1 MESPWLETNVS
12 QGYKN
17 KSVIVLGINLNESL
31 NTVKSYINKHSITY
45 PVLING
51 TSVYTKYGDN
61 FIPYNVIIDS
71 QRYVK
76 YTSSWFNS
84 SAILSILNTLTTDIE
99 EQNQHK
105 HPNNYN
111 LYQNFPNPFNPITI
125 IKYEIPK
132 RTSVL
137 LKIYNILGEEV
148 KTLVKEEQ
156 MPGYYE
162 VIWDGTDK
170 MGLKVSSGIYIYKM
184 ETNTDYVKTLKMVFL
199 K

>member
-17 KSVIVLGINLNESL
+17 KGVIVLGIDLNEPI
-31 NTVKSYINKHSITY
+31 NTVISYINKHSITY

-51 TSVYTKYGDN
+51 TSVYTQYGDN
-61 FIPYNVIIDS
+61 FIPYTVIIDS
-71 QRYVK
+71 QGYVK
-76 YTSSWFNS
+76 YTSSGFNS

-99 EQNQHK
+99 EKNQLI
-105 HPNNYN
+105 HPHNYN
-111 LYQNFPNPFNPITI
+111 LYQNFPNPFNPVTI

-132 RTSVL
+132 RTEVL

-148 KTLVKEEQ
+148 KTLAKEEQ

-170 MGLKVSSGIYIYKM
+170 MGLKVSSGIFIYRMTINGEYIHSR
-184 ETNTDYVKTLKMVFL
+184 KMVFT